1 MESVIDV
8 PVIDTKKADEAVK
21 EAALW
26 LSDVKTIAI
35 RTPEQLQSAGNV
47 SNKIKARIKQRDTE
61 RKELTKPL
69 DEVKAKIMDKYRP
82 AIEQLTQA
90 QRLIDGMIADYLEEQ
105 RKIQQE
111 KQRKADEE
119 ARKERERA
127 EAKAKEWAAK
137 GNDKKAEEWLDKSET
152 VVAPVIQAP
161 DTKAAGISTREDW
174 DFEISDASLIP
185 REYLIPDEKAIRAF
199 VKATKGKKEIPGV
212 KIISKTI
219 IVKGK

>member
-8 PVIDTKKADEAVK
+8 PVINTAKADEAVK
-21 EAALW
+21 EAALC

-35 RTPEQLQSAGNV
+35 RNPEQLKNAGDV
-47 SNKIKARIKQRDTE
+47 SNKIKTRIKELNAE
-61 RKELTKPL
+61 RLELTRPL

-82 AIEQLTQA
+82 AVEQLTQA
-90 QRLIDGMIADYLEEQ
+90 QRLIDGVISDYLAEQ
-105 RKIQQE
+105 RRIQQE
-111 KQRKADEE
+111 QQRKAEEE

-137 GNDKKAEEWLDKSET
+137 GNEKKAEEWLDKSEA
-152 VVAPVIQAP
+152 VIAPVIQAP

-174 DFEISDASLIP
+174 DFEITDANLIP
-185 REYLIPDEKAIRAF
+185 RDYLIPDDKAIRAV

-212 KIISKTI
+212 KIITKTI

>member
-21 EAALW
+21 EAALC

-35 RTPEQLQSAGNV
+35 RTPEQLQSAGDV
-47 SNKIKARIKQRDTE
+47 SNKIKTRIKQLDTE

-69 DEVKAKIMDKYRP
+69 DEVKTKIMDKYRP
-82 AIEQLTQA
+82 ALEQLTQA
-90 QRLIDGMIADYLEEQ
+90 QRLIDGVIAGYLEEQ

-119 ARKERERA
+119 ARKEKERA

>member
-21 EAALW
+21 EAALC

-35 RTPEQLQSAGNV
+35 RTPEQLQSAGDV
-47 SNKIKARIKQRDTE
+47 SNKIKTRIKQLDTE

-82 AIEQLTQA
+82 ALEQLTQA
-90 QRLIDGMIADYLEEQ
+90 QRLIDGVIAGYLEEQ

-119 ARKERERA
+119 ARKEKERA